1 MSYLIIGLAG
11 QTLTDQERLW
21 LSHPCVGG
29 AIFFKRNWQSPEQ
42 VMQLAQAVR
51 DCCPGALLMIDQEGG
66 RVQRFGTPLATLP
79 PLASLGQVFDQSP
92 SQAAALARAHGELM
106 ASEILS
112 LGIDLSLAPV
122 LDLNAGSEV
131 IGDRAFHA
139 ETFAVETLAKAYRS
153 GMREAGM
160 AACGKHFPGH
170 GTVVPDTHVADATDP
185 RSLEELLATDLRPF
199 AAAIADGIE
208 GLMLAHVVYPEV
220 CARPAGFSRA
230 WIQDVLR
237 ERLAFD
243 GVVISDDLG
252 MRAAHQAGGFGQR
265 VEASLEAGCDLLLVC
280 RPDDV
285 QQVMATDLPDRPTNP
300 RRLERLR
307 GRVNRPA
314 WASLATSARHQELK
328 EQLACL
334 T

>member
-1 MSYLIIGLAG
+1 MSYLIIGLEG
-11 QTLTDQERLW
+11 LSLTDQEREW
-21 LSHPCVGG
+21 LSHPSVGG

-42 VMQLAQAVR
+42 VAGLAGAVR

-66 RVQRFGTPLATLP
+66 RVQRFGAPLSTLP
-79 PLASLGQVFDQSP
+79 PLALLGRLFEDNP
-92 SQAAALARAHGELM
+92 SEAVALASAHGELM
-106 ASEILS
+106 ASEVLS
-112 LGIDLSLAPV
+112 LGLDLSLAPV

-139 ETFAVETLAKAYRS
+139 DTGVVETLANAYRK

-170 GTVVPDTHVADATDP
+170 GTVVPDTHVADAIDP
-185 RSLEELLATDLRPF
+185 RTLDELMATDLKPF

-220 CARPAGFSRA
+220 CAKPAGFSSA
-230 WIQDVLR
+230 WINEVLR
-237 ERLAFD
+237 RQLEFD
-243 GVVISDDLG
+243 GAVISDDLG
-252 MRAAHQAGGFGQR
+252 MRAAHQAGDFRQR
-265 VEASLEAGCDLLLVC
+265 VEASLDAGCDLLLVC
-280 RPDDV
+280 RPEDV
-285 QQVMATDLPDRPTNP
+285 RQVMASRLSDRAVNAG
-300 RRLERLR
+300 RIERLR
-307 GRVNRPA
+307 GKAQNPD
-314 WASLATSARHQELK
+314 WNLLASAPRRQQLK